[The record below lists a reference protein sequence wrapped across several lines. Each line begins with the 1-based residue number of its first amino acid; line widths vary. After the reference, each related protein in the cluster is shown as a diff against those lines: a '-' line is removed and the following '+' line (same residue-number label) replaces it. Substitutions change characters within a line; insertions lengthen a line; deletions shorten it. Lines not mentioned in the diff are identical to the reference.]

1 MFRLSSVVFL
11 FIASACAAAEPVGE
25 QQGEALVT
33 IARTH
38 FAVQT
43 ATRSSGDASAPSARG
58 LSEVRYDLPTGGR
71 LAAYY
76 LTPDGKLL
84 KFFVNAPTSNPYLE
98 INDRRRFIEKL
109 MEIVVA
115 DSGSEERAWAAKQL
129 DESWSERVRSLPV
142 QVGGYVFSGITVQS
156 PAGSHDN
163 FRIIALDTGAV
174 GLRYQPSR

>member
-1 MFRLSSVVFL
+1 
-11 FIASACAAAEPVGE
+11 
-25 QQGEALVT
+25 
-33 IARTH
+33 
-38 FAVQT
+38 
-43 ATRSSGDASAPSARG
+43 
-58 LSEVRYDLPTGGR
+58 
-71 LAAYY
+71 
-76 LTPDGKLL
+76 
-84 KFFVNAPTSNPYLE
+84 
-98 INDRRRFIEKL
+98 